1 MMRLFI
7 LIALLSFAT
16 LFLQGQNDCVYNRAQ
31 FQQDKNYLEKVPF
44 FADLFDEKG
53 CLKMDELV
61 LKAHFGY
68 QFGSLKRYFS
78 TQVNRYFWIW
88 FEDKSVI
95 FFEDGGSV
103 SNDDYFRAMNYP
115 CSLQIPKKGGLVRIT
130 SGCYW
135 EDFGEMERIE

>member
-7 LIALLSFAT
+7 LIAVLSFAT
-16 LFLQGQNDCVYNRAQ
+16 FLQGQNDCVYNRAQ
-31 FQQDKNYLEKVPF
+31 FKQDKNYLERVPF
-44 FADLFDEKG
+44 FAGLFDEKG

-78 TQVNRYFWIW
+78 TQANRYFWIW
-88 FEDKSVI
+88 FEGKSVS

-103 SNDDYFRAMNYP
+103 SNDDYFWARNYP
-115 CSLQIPKKGGLVRIT
+115 YSLQIPKKGGLVRI
-130 SGCYW
+130 SAGCYW
-135 EDFGEMERIE
+135 KDFGEMERIE